1 MHGAEGPWQKDQ
13 VQGDDRDKELFNGM
27 DPNPTG
33 RCAESVKRALQG
45 RLEIRRRTRHGSTQ
59 GGFEPNGKRKVAPV
73 LAVNFL

>member
-1 MHGAEGPWQKDQ
+1 
-13 VQGDDRDKELFNGM
+13 M